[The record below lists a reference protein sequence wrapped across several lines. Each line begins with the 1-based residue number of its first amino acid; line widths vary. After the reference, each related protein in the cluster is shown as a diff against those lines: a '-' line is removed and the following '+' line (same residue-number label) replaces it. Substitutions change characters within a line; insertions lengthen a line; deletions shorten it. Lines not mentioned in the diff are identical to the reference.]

1 MLVRWFTYVHAR
13 VGLHVYTHQQLT
25 HTHTHTVQ
33 TRHTRDATSP
43 SISHVSV
50 CTPNQAVALKL
61 LIIYAR
67 AEIASPRFTTSNVNV
82 FIGKLWI
89 FFLTLLHQGDKTKTL
104 ILPLLL
110 SHGVVLVF
118 QIIRKL
124 CVHVCDRSFYPD
136 FVH

>member
-1 MLVRWFTYVHAR
+1 MIMLVCWFTSVHAR

-25 HTHTHTVQ
+25 QTHTHTVQ

-50 CTPNQAVALKL
+50 CTPNQAAALKL

-89 FFLTLLHQGDKTKTL
+89 FFNSTPSGGKTKTL

-110 SHGVVLVF
+110 SHRVSPSLST
-118 QIIRKL
+118 REP
-124 CVHVCDRSFYPD
+124 R
-136 FVH
+136 